1 MVAVVFPGQGSQ
13 KPKMGEDLYRNN
25 TYARQVFDQI
35 SNATG
40 IDVALLCFDSDEAM
54 LKQTQNAQLALY
66 TCSVAAFYALSES
79 MDKPFDG
86 AAGHSVGEYAAL
98 AAAGVITITEGAR
111 LVRQRGELMA
121 KCQAGTMAAVIGLDA
136 EEVEAA
142 IATVD
147 GVCVIANDN
156 CPGQIVISGE
166 IDSVQ
171 AASARCAE
179 RGAKRVL
186 PLPVSGAFHS
196 PLMEGAADAL
206 GEAIDAVTFSEGS
219 MPVYS
224 NVTAEPATDWAPLL
238 KQQLKSRVRWTETV
252 RNMGRDGFTTY
263 VECGSGE
270 VLNGLIKRIDKEARG
285 LVVVDSATLEET
297 VKTL

>member
-13 KPKMGEDLYRNN
+13 KPRMGEDLYRNN

-35 SNATG
+35 SSATG
-40 IDVALLCFDSDEAM
+40 IDVALLCFDSDEAT
-54 LKQTQNAQLALY
+54 LRQTQNAQLALY

-79 MDKPFDG
+79 VDRPFDG

-98 AAAGVITITEGAR
+98 AASGIITITEGAR
-111 LVRQRGELMA
+111 LVRKRGELMA

-136 EEVEAA
+136 DEVEAA
-142 IATVD
+142 LASVEGT
-147 GVCVIANDN
+147 CVIANDN

-166 IDSVQ
+166 IDAVQ

-186 PLPVSGAFHS
+186 PLTVSGAFHS
-196 PLMEGAADAL
+196 PLMEGAAESL
-206 GEAIDAVTFSEGS
+206 GEAIDAVTMGEGS

-238 KQQLKSRVRWTETV
+238 KQQLKSRVRWTETI
-252 RNMGRDGFTTY
+252 RNMRRDGFTTY
-263 VECGSGE
+263 IECGSGE

-285 LVVVDSATLEET
+285 MVAVDSATLEET